1 MRPQASEPSAEPALE
16 SLGEALKELRQAAV
30 LWNAVDLSRAQQ
42 CRETLESVARKM
54 TDAESLLRSEPGAGS
69 AQIKPRLVELKT
81 EALRME
87 RLVDA
92 SAAFFRAAFPAA
104 GGGSPVYG
112 SGGHIRLEPPAAGP
126 QGVQG

>member
-1 MRPQASEPSAEPALE
+1 MSLQEPVLE
-16 SLGEALKELRQAAV
+16 SIGECLQELRVATD
-30 LWNAVDLSRAQQ
+30 LWNAVDLSRVQKCQ
-42 CRETLESVARKM
+42 EMLESVARKM
-54 TDAESLLRSEPGAGS
+54 ADAENLLRNAPGSGS
-69 AQIKPRLVELKT
+69 AKLRPRVLELKT
-81 EALRME
+81 EALRIE

-112 SGGHIRLEPPAAGP
+112 SGGHLRVEPAPAAS

>member
-1 MRPQASEPSAEPALE
+1 MSLQEPVLE
-16 SLGEALKELRQAAV
+16 SIGECLQELRVATD
-30 LWNAVDLSRAQQ
+30 LWNAVDLSRVQKCQ
-42 CRETLESVARKM
+42 EMLESVARKM
-54 TDAESLLRSEPGAGS
+54 ADAENLLRNAPGSGS
-69 AQIKPRLVELKT
+69 AKLRPHVLELKT
-81 EALRME
+81 EALRIE

-112 SGGHIRLEPPAAGP
+112 SGGHLRVEPAPAAS

>member
-1 MRPQASEPSAEPALE
+1 MSLQEPVLE
-16 SLGEALKELRQAAV
+16 SIGECLNELRRAAD
-30 LWNAVDLSRAQQ
+30 LWNAVDLSRARQ

-54 TDAESLLRSEPGAGS
+54 TEAESLLRGELLRGQAGARS
-69 AQIKPRLVELKT
+69 AELRPRVQELKT
-81 EALRME
+81 EALRIE

-92 SAAFFRAAFPAA
+92 SAAFFRAAFPTA

-112 SGGHIRLEPPAAGP
+112 RGGQIRVEPAAATS